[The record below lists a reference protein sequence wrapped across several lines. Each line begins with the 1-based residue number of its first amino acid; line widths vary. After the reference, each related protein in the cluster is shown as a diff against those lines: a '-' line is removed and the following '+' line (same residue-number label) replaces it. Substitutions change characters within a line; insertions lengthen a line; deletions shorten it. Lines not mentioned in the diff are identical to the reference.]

1 MKLTQKYR
9 GQLLA
14 QPPAGE
20 QRRKSSSTANLAIA
34 TARQALLQAY
44 ANQLP
49 RRGQLLH
56 LALNEAE
63 ALAWQ
68 TDFPHLFFPE
78 LAEEKVRRVAAW
90 ARKQR
95 AVQGAAGEVAFAA

>member
-14 QPPAGE
+14 QTPRGD
-20 QRRKSSSTANLAIA
+20 QRRKSSDTTILAIA
-34 TARQALLQAY
+34 TARQSVLQNY
-44 ANQLP
+44 AKELP

-78 LAEEKVRRVAAW
+78 LAAEKVRTVAAW
-90 ARKQR
+90 ERKQR
-95 AVQGAAGEVAFAA
+95 AVQGKVGEVAFAA

>member
-9 GQLLA
+9 GQLFA
-14 QPPAGE
+14 APRRE
-20 QRRKSSSTANLAIA
+20 TRRKSSVALAHAIA
-34 TARQALLQAY
+34 TTRQAVLQDYAAELPQGGSLL
-44 ANQLP
+44 
-49 RRGQLLH
+49 R

-63 ALAWQ
+63 AVAWQ

-78 LAEEKVRRVAAW
+78 LAAEKARTVAAW

-95 AVQGAAGEVAFAA
+95 ALQAAPSEVAFAV